1 MNKNNTDKSGLAT
14 AALVLGIIG
23 VILSFVP
30 IINNLAFVMGGL
42 ALIFAIVTLIKKKS
56 IATSIVALVLAIASM
71 GITLAMQKTVGD
83 ALDKAGEEISNSIN
97 DVTGENTD
105 AILEHDV
112 LVEFGAFEVTTD
124 EYGIE
129 DGKLSLAVTN
139 KASGQHSYSIQ
150 IEALNADNARIAED
164 TVYVNNLGAGQTQ
177 NVEAF
182 TLTTTDTYEAL
193 KVATFK
199 VVSVSKS

>member
-1 MNKNNTDKSGLAT
+1 MLRWESRWRCK
-14 AALVLGIIG
+14 
-23 VILSFVP
+23 
-30 IINNLAFVMGGL
+30 
-42 ALIFAIVTLIKKKS
+42 
-56 IATSIVALVLAIASM
+56 
-71 GITLAMQKTVGD
+71 KTVGD

-97 DVTGENTD
+97 DATGENTD

-112 LVEFGAFEVTTD
+112 SVEFGAFEVTTD

-139 KASGQHSYSIQ
+139 KASDQHSYSIQ

-193 KVATFK
+193 KIATFK

>member
-1 MNKNNTDKSGLAT
+1 
-14 AALVLGIIG
+14 
-23 VILSFVP
+23 
-30 IINNLAFVMGGL
+30 MGGL
-42 ALIFAIVTLIKKKS
+42 ALIFAIVTLVKKKS
-56 IATSIVALVLAIASM
+56 ITTSIVALVLAIASM

-97 DVTGENTD
+97 DATGENTD

-112 LVEFGAFEVTTD
+112 SVEFGAFEVTTD

-150 IEALNADNARIAED
+150 IEALNADGARISED

-182 TLTTTDTYEAL
+182 TFTTADTHEAL
-193 KVATFK
+193 KIATFK

>member
-42 ALIFAIVTLIKKKS
+42 ALIFAIVTLVKKKS
-56 IATSIVALVLAIASM
+56 ITTSIVALVLAIASM

-97 DVTGENTD
+97 DATGENTD

-129 DGKLSLAVTN
+129 GGKLSLAVTN
-139 KASGQHSYSIQ
+139 KASDQHSYSIQ

-164 TVYVNNLGAGQTQ
+164 TVYVNNHGAGQTQ

-193 KVATFK
+193 KIATFK

>member
-42 ALIFAIVTLIKKKS
+42 ALIFAIVTLVKKKS

-97 DVTGENTD
+97 DATGENTD

-112 LVEFGAFEVTTD
+112 SVEFGAFEVTTD

-129 DGKLSLAVTN
+129 GGKLSLAVTN
-139 KASGQHSYSIQ
+139 KASDQHSYSIQ

-164 TVYVNNLGAGQTQ
+164 TVYVNILGAGQTQ

-182 TLTTTDTYEAL
+182 TLTTTDTHEAL

>member
-42 ALIFAIVTLIKKKS
+42 ALIFAIVTLVKKKS
-56 IATSIVALVLAIASM
+56 ITTSIVALVLAIASM

-150 IEALNADNARIAED
+150 IEALNADGARIAED
-164 TVYVNNLGAGQTQ
+164 TVYVNNLGTGQTQ

-182 TLTTTDTYEAL
+182 TLTTTDTYAAL

-199 VVSVSKS
+199 VASVSKS

>member
-42 ALIFAIVTLIKKKS
+42 ALIFAIVTLVKKKS

-97 DVTGENTD
+97 DATGENTD

-112 LVEFGAFEVTTD
+112 SVEFGAFEVTTD

-129 DGKLSLAVTN
+129 GGKLSLAVTN
-139 KASGQHSYSIQ
+139 KASDQHSYSIQ

-193 KVATFK
+193 KIATFK